1 MKNNKRII
9 RWGIM
14 GLGKIAHKFAQDLQK
29 TDGCELYAVA
39 SRTLT
44 NAETFSKDFKLYNAY
59 GDYKSLSEDPNV
71 DAIYI
76 ATPHV
81 CHLKDALM
89 CLENKKAVLCEKPM
103 GVNSMDVNTMV
114 SVAEGNDT
122 LLMEALWTRF
132 LPHYNFIIDELKTGK
147 FGNIESIEADFGF
160 KADFDPEGR
169 LFNKELGGGSLL
181 DIGIYPIFFALSILG
196 EPDDIEAS
204 ATYFETNVDS
214 SVDMTFSYPDNVRA
228 KLACTLLE
236 NTPTT
241 AKIVAENGTIKLNTR
256 FHEPTSVEI
265 TLNGKTE
272 IHDFST
278 DAFGYTYEIA
288 HFNQLIRDGK
298 TESPEMSF
306 EYSKTLSETMDKV
319 KERIGLEY

>member
-1 MKNNKRII
+1 
-9 RWGIM
+9 M

-44 NAETFSKDFKLYNAY
+44 KAETFSKDFKLFNAY
-59 GDYKSLSEDPNV
+59 GDYKSLAEDPEV

-103 GVNSMDVNTMV
+103 GINSMDVSTMV

-132 LPHYNFIIDELKTGK
+132 LPHFNFVVEELKSGN
-147 FGNIESIEADFGF
+147 FGEIKSLEADFGF

-196 EPDDIEAS
+196 EPTDIEAS
-204 ATYFETNVDS
+204 ATFFKTNVDS
-214 SVDMTFSYPDNVRA
+214 SVDMRFHYPNDLHA
-228 KLACTLLE
+228 ILKCTLLE
-236 NTPTT
+236 KTETT
-241 AKIVAENGTIKLNTR
+241 ALIYCEKGTIKLNSR

-265 TLNGKTE
+265 NLNGKQKVHE
-272 IHDFST
+272 FPT
-278 DAFGYTYEIA
+278 DTFGYTFEIA
-288 HFNQLIRDGK
+288 HFNKLLRDGK

-306 EYSKTLSETMDKV
+306 GFSKMLSETMDRV